1 MGLIF
6 VVFGEDMSRSD
17 RGCVAVGW
25 ARRSL
30 EGPRE
35 RGARRPHRAR
45 WLTVLALACVCW
57 LTILPVSRA
66 EPLEELLRVVPK
78 AGENVAASSAQQIG
92 ERAAALDAWAAE
104 QWWAEEDPA
113 EIVATVSLLVET
125 KAQVDHALDRMIALR
140 TELVDAAS
148 ETAQRT
154 RVSSYLSSTAQLID
168 LSGRLRHRLSEVIEA
183 AAYYLDAH
191 PESFHQLLDLLIEQR
206 VDVGAVVMS
215 YMLIDP
221 PEESGSSAYSPE
233 EKHRALQLINVTQ
246 QADLIP
252 VVAEFLRRESHPGL
266 VVIGAELLRRL
277 GLPQEPRAPRDP
289 RVPEAPIRAGEVLE
303 ILERVDASRLSV
315 PLREVRSDLLDWLER
330 RQREGIVAEVYRHGP
345 LRLRAGDWLLMR
357 NPSPYN
363 LFTDLSPG
371 WFTHVGVVAVE
382 EGEDGIRRF
391 VIVDLP
397 ERGPRIPATTVDA
410 YLARTLHFVFVRH
423 EDPEAG
429 QRMGEAAAA
438 IIGNEAQFDLTF
450 QTHRVRQLADR
461 PLQDALIH
469 TYCAGLL
476 LICAQYAQ
484 LTQESLFPIPE
495 TAAGGRMV
503 ENLERLGL
511 SIGEDFISPT
521 GALFSPHLT
530 IVGTREP
537 MYDPSR
543 EVQQAIYDHFARRMI
558 QRTIT
563 PSPDVGQR
571 LRQRLAEASRDMPW
585 LARAL
590 ARAANVS
597 ERMDLE
603 AAARAATVIE
613 TLDEIAEGNL
623 NEFAEASQAI
633 LSGPITPQVET
644 QVGQEVADRL
654 RELQDRHARLFQA
667 WSERRRSL
675 RDVRMSLVDYYVQ
688 RGSQQLDARF
698 FSDRPSEPERSN
710 SL

>member
-1 MGLIF
+1 MIF
-6 VVFGEDMSRSD
+6 VVFGEDMSRSNN
-17 RGCVAVGW
+17 GCVTDGW
-25 ARRSL
+25 ASRVL
-30 EGPRE
+30 EGTAEIGVRGRNWPR
-35 RGARRPHRAR
+35 R
-45 WLTVLALACVCW
+45 LTVAVLACIGW
-57 LTILPVSRA
+57 LAASPAGRA
-66 EPLEELLRVVPK
+66 EPLAELLRVLPNGSEDVS
-78 AGENVAASSAQQIG
+78 ESLAAQIG
-92 ERAAALDAWAAE
+92 ERAATLDAWAAE
-104 QWWAEEDPA
+104 QWWAEDDPA
-113 EIVATVSLLVET
+113 EIVATVDLLVET
-125 KAQVDHALDRMIALR
+125 KAQVDDALDRMIALR

-148 ETAQRT
+148 GTEQRT

-191 PESFHQLLDLLIEQR
+191 PESFHQLLDLLIQQR

-277 GLPQEPRAPRDP
+277 GLPQEPRGPRDP

-303 ILERVDASRLSV
+303 ILERVDAARLSV
-315 PLREVRSDLLDWLER
+315 ALRDVRSDLLDWLER
-330 RQREGIVAEVYRHGP
+330 RQREGIVTEVYRHGP
-345 LRLRAGDWLLMR
+345 LRLRSGDWLLMR

-382 EGEDGIRRF
+382 ECEDGIRRF
-391 VIVDLP
+391 LIVDLP

-429 QRMGEAAAA
+429 KRMGEAAVA

-450 QTHRVRQLADR
+450 QTHRVRELADR
-461 PLQDALIH
+461 PLQGALIH

-484 LTQESLFPIPE
+484 LSQESLFPIPE

-511 SIGEDFISPT
+511 SIGKDFISPT

-543 EVQQAIYDHFARRMI
+543 EVQQAIYDHFAGRMI
-558 QRTIT
+558 QRPIV

-571 LRQRLAEASRDMPW
+571 LRQKLAEASQDTPW

-633 LSGPITPQVET
+633 LSGPITPQVEA
-644 QVGQEVADRL
+644 QVGQEVADRF

-675 RDVRMSLVDYYVQ
+675 RDVRMALVDYYVQ
-688 RGSQQLDARF
+688 RGSRQLDARF
-698 FSDRPSEPERSN
+698 FSSRPSEPEPPGSP
-710 SL
+710 